1 MTQTVAQYILKS
13 YSQLH
18 DTCIKKIGKCP
29 MPQLGDVDHIDVVTM
44 IATYFS
50 PRYDTEDYMP
60 ILMPYALMYG
70 VTRQELETVYPNVK
84 TFITDTIR
92 ILREKKF

>member
-13 YSQLH
+13 YSDLN
-18 DTCIKKIGKCP
+18 DVCIRKIGKCP
-29 MPQLGDVDHIDVVTM
+29 LPKLGDVDHVDIVAL
-44 IATYFS
+44 ISTYFS

-70 VTRQELETVYPNVK
+70 VTRQELETVYPEVQK
-84 TFITDTIR
+84 TVSDMIR
-92 ILREKKF
+92 LLREKKF